1 MNKKTGLQLKIY
13 VNVNKR
19 SKHVNINKGSKLANV
34 NRRSRL
40 ANVKIKV
47 YV

>member
-1 MNKKTGLQLKIY
+1 MNKKSGLQLKIR
-13 VNVNKR
+13 VNVNRR
-19 SKHVNINKGSKLANV
+19 SKLANVNRRSKLANV

>member
-1 MNKKTGLQLKIY
+1 MNKKSGLQLKIR

-19 SKHVNINKGSKLANV
+19 SK
-34 NRRSRL
+34 L

>member
-1 MNKKTGLQLKIY
+1 MNKKAGLQLKIR

-19 SKHVNINKGSKLANV
+19 SKLANV

>member
-1 MNKKTGLQLKIY
+1 MNKKSGLQLKLR
-13 VNVNKR
+13 VNVNR
-19 SKHVNINKGSKLANV
+19 RSKLANV

>member
-1 MNKKTGLQLKIY
+1 MNKKSGLQLKIR

-19 SKHVNINKGSKLANV
+19 SKLANV
-34 NRRSRL
+34 NRRSKL

>member
-1 MNKKTGLQLKIY
+1 MNKKSGLQLKIR

-19 SKHVNINKGSKLANV
+19 SKLANV

-40 ANVKIKV
+40 ANVKIKL

>member
-1 MNKKTGLQLKIY
+1 MNKKAGLQLKIR

-19 SKHVNINKGSKLANV
+19 SKHVNINKRSKLE
-34 NRRSRL
+34 
-40 ANVKIKV
+40 NVKIKV

>member
-1 MNKKTGLQLKIY
+1 MNKKSGLQLKIR
-13 VNVNKR
+13 V
-19 SKHVNINKGSKLANV
+19 NV

>member
-1 MNKKTGLQLKIY
+1 MNKKSGLQLKIY

-19 SKHVNINKGSKLANV
+19 SKLANV

>member
-1 MNKKTGLQLKIY
+1 MNKKSGLQLKIR

-19 SKHVNINKGSKLANV
+19 SKLANV
-34 NRRSRL
+34 NIRSRL

>member
-1 MNKKTGLQLKIY
+1 MNKKSGLQLKIY
-13 VNVNKR
+13 VSVNKR
-19 SKHVNINKGSKLANV
+19 SKLANV

-40 ANVKIKV
+40 SNVKIKV

>member
-1 MNKKTGLQLKIY
+1 MNKKSGLQLKIR

-19 SKHVNINKGSKLANV
+19 SKLANV
-34 NRRSRL
+34 NKRSKL

>member
-1 MNKKTGLQLKIY
+1 MNKKSGLQLKIR
-13 VNVNKR
+13 VNVNRR
-19 SKHVNINKGSKLANV
+19 SKLVNV

>member
-1 MNKKTGLQLKIY
+1 MNKKSGLQLKIR
-13 VNVNKR
+13 VNVNR
-19 SKHVNINKGSKLANV
+19 RSKLANV

>member
-1 MNKKTGLQLKIY
+1 MNKKSGLQLNIR

-19 SKHVNINKGSKLANV
+19 SKLANV
-34 NRRSRL
+34 NIRSRL

>member
-1 MNKKTGLQLKIY
+1 MNKKSGLQLKIR
-13 VNVNKR
+13 V
-19 SKHVNINKGSKLANV
+19 NV
-34 NRRSRL
+34 NRRSKL

>member
-1 MNKKTGLQLKIY
+1 MNKKSGLQLKIR

-19 SKHVNINKGSKLANV
+19 SKLANV

>member
-1 MNKKTGLQLKIY
+1 MNKKSGLQLKIY
-13 VNVNKR
+13 VNVNK
-19 SKHVNINKGSKLANV
+19 ISKLANV
-34 NRRSRL
+34 NRRSKL

>member
-1 MNKKTGLQLKIY
+1 MNKKSGLQLKIR

-19 SKHVNINKGSKLANV
+19 SKLANV

-40 ANVKIKV
+40 ANVKIKE